1 MVFGSS
7 SPGPFEAP
15 APRRAAGSW
24 KMPGMWPGWVT
35 LCRVPGLAAPEEFSP
50 AGAVCSCKVWLFNIL
65 FRASKVCL
73 DETLL
78 CGLLLAAAASWILRF
93 ACSFFLFFCP
103 FAHPKTSPRGLTA
116 PMHGSPPLSCPQT
129 SRSPGTHGA
138 ENTQLVAPVDLILP
152 HPTPDKKHHP
162 NPLFSPHSP
171 PSWGAARRNRRSRKY

>member
-93 ACSFFLFFCP
+93 ACSFFLPICP
-103 FAHPKTSPRGLTA
+103 PQSLTPGA
-116 PMHGSPPLSCPQT
+116 LCPHAWQPPTLLPPNLT
-129 SRSPGTHGA
+129 VPWD
-138 ENTQLVAPVDLILP
+138 TQLVAPVDLSFP